1 MFIFV
6 LNIPASSAC
15 NDDHKLSY
23 TQDHSRGVESI
34 PQNRND
40 SSKDTKHG
48 FGHVTSACDDD
59 HYYAHKII
67 LAAGGQFLKIK
78 KDRWL

>member
-1 MFIFV
+1 MMI
-6 LNIPASSAC
+6 SC
-15 NDDHKLSY
+15 

-40 SSKDTKHG
+40 SLKDTKHG
-48 FGHVTSACDDD
+48 FGHVTSACDDY

-67 LAAGGQFLKIK
+67 LAAGGQFLKTKMEIMSYSLFEQ
-78 KDRWL
+78 DLWL

>member
-6 LNIPASSAC
+6 LNISASSC
-15 NDDHKLSY
+15 TKDHF
-23 TQDHSRGVESI
+23 RGIESI

-67 LAAGGQFLKIK
+67 LAAGGQFLKKTEIISYSLFVQ
-78 KDRWL
+78 DL